1 MSFDFDSANVHIV
14 FLIRK
19 LYDEI
24 FLFFFCVKICE
35 LKILHISLHHNHK
48 TKNKMS
54 DFPSAVKGLGI
65 YKGDWEG
72 AQWTLTGIPS
82 SEQLGHQYECA
93 YDFEDAVKR
102 NVNCS
107 GIDFDSEFC
116 QFFAYAKTRAR
127 LESFAKQIA
136 KHYEKAK
143 KLTESL
149 Y

>member
-1 MSFDFDSANVHIV
+1 M
-14 FLIRK
+14 K
-19 LYDEI
+19 I
-24 FLFFFCVKICE
+24 FLFFFCVKICG
-35 LKILHISLHHNHK
+35 LKILHISLHHNQK
-48 TKNKMS
+48 IIIVMS

-82 SEQLGHQYECA
+82 SEQLGHQYATA

-107 GIDFDSEFC
+107 GIEFDSEYS

-143 KLTESL
+143 ELREKM

>member
-24 FLFFFCVKICE
+24 FLFFFCVKLCV
-35 LKILHISLHHNHK
+35 LKILKISLHHNHK
-48 TKNKMS
+48 NKNKMS

-107 GIDFDSEFC
+107 GIDFDSEFS

>member
-1 MSFDFDSANVHIV
+1 MKDI
-14 FLIRK
+14 K
-19 LYDEI
+19 
-24 FLFFFCVKICE
+24 
-35 LKILHISLHHNHK
+35 
-48 TKNKMS
+48 
-54 DFPSAVKGLGI
+54 SAVNGLGI

-72 AQWTLTGIPS
+72 AEWTLTGIPS

-93 YDFEDAVKR
+93 CDFEDAVKR

-107 GIDFDSEFC
+107 GIDFDSEFS

-127 LESFAKQIA
+127 LESFARQIA

-143 KLTESL
+143 KVKESL